1 MLLDDLSK
9 LFQTQRNSESG
20 FLYLLFG
27 CVYKL
32 FTACF
37 FYHNGH
43 EVVFTKDTKRSVDS
57 SRLVFSVSLA

>member
-9 LFQTQRNSESG
+9 LFQAQRNAESG

-32 FTACF
+32 FTALRGSF
-37 FYHNGH
+37 DPALGIG
-43 EVVFTKDTKRSVDS
+43 
-57 SRLVFSVSLA
+57 

>member
-37 FYHNGH
+37 F
-43 EVVFTKDTKRSVDS
+43 TTTDTKWFSQRTQSVALT
-57 SRLVFSVSLA
+57 RPA